1 MKIVVAIGGSI
12 LLKEYDCKKF
22 QEYSEILKS
31 LASEHEI
38 FVVVGGGKPAREY
51 IGVVREL
58 GAGEAQCDDIGIEV
72 TRINAKL
79 LLSALGDA
87 AYQKVPHNFQEALE
101 YSATG
106 KIIVMGGTEPAHSTD
121 AVSAI
126 LAEYVQADMLINLTS
141 VDGMYTKD
149 PNKFDD
155 AELIEEI
162 TASDMMETI
171 KGNDVKAGTYE
182 FFDMTAIQMIK
193 RSNLETVIANGNMP
207 ENLIKAVNGEKIGTR
222 VISE

>member
-12 LLKEYDCKKF
+12 LLKDYDSTRFKR
-22 QEYSEILKS
+22 YSEILKE
-31 LASEHEI
+31 LTKEHEL

-51 IGVVREL
+51 IGVVRDL

-87 AYQKVPHNFQEALE
+87 AYQRVPHNFQEALE
-101 YSATG
+101 FSSSG

-126 LAEYVQADMLINLTS
+126 LAEYIHADKLINLTS

-149 PNKFDD
+149 PNKYDD
-155 AELIEEI
+155 AELLSEI
-162 TASDMMETI
+162 SASDLLDFIQGNAME
-171 KGNDVKAGTYE
+171 AGTYE
-182 FFDMTAIQMIK
+182 FFDSTAAQMIK
-193 RSNLETVIANGNMP
+193 RSNLETVIANGFEP
-207 ENLIKAVNGEKIGTR
+207 ENLIKAINGEDIGTK
-222 VISE
+222 VINE

>member
-22 QEYSEILKS
+22 QEYSAILKD
-31 LASEHEI
+31 LAKEHEI
-38 FVVVGGGKPAREY
+38 FVVIGGGKPAREY
-51 IGVVREL
+51 ISVVRDL

-79 LLSALGDA
+79 MLSALGNA
-87 AYQKVPHNFQEALE
+87 AYQRVPHNFQEALE
-101 YSATG
+101 FSAAG

-126 LAEYVQADMLINLTS
+126 LAEYVNADKLINLTS

-155 AELIEEI
+155 AELVPEI
-162 TASDMMETI
+162 TATDLLDFLSDKE
-171 KGNDVKAGTYE
+171 VKAGTYE
-182 FFDMTAIQMIK
+182 FIDNTAVQMIK
-193 RSNLETVIANGNMP
+193 RSNLETIITNGFEP
-207 ENLIKAVNGEKIGTR
+207 ENLIKAVNGETIGTK
-222 VISE
+222 IINE

>member
-1 MKIVVAIGGSI
+1 MRIVAAIGGSI
-12 LLKEYDCKKF
+12 LIQEFDSKKFKEYA
-22 QEYSEILKS
+22 EILKS
-31 LASEHEI
+31 ISEDNEL

-51 IGVVREL
+51 IKVVRDL
-58 GAGEAQCDDIGIEV
+58 NCGEAKCDDIGIEV

-79 LLSALGDA
+79 LLSALEDV

-106 KIIVMGGTEPAHSTD
+106 KIVVMGGTEPAHSTD
-121 AVSAI
+121 AVAAI
-126 LAEYVQADMLINLTS
+126 LAEYVKADILVNLTS

-149 PNKFDD
+149 PNKFND
-155 AELIEEI
+155 AELISEI
-162 TASDMMETI
+162 TASDMMEFI

-193 RSNLETVIANGNMP
+193 RSSLETVIANGYDS
-207 ENLIKAVNGEKIGTR
+207 ENLIKAINGEEVGTK
-222 VISE
+222 VISK

>member
-22 QEYSEILKS
+22 QEYSEILKELS
-31 LASEHEI
+31 EEHEL
-38 FVVVGGGKPAREY
+38 FVVVGGGKPARDY
-51 IGVVREL
+51 ISVVRDL

-79 LLSALGDA
+79 LLSALGDL
-87 AYQKVPHNFQEALE
+87 AYQRVPHNFQEALE
-101 YSATG
+101 FSASG

-126 LAEYVQADMLINLTS
+126 LAEYIHADKLINLTS

-155 AELIEEI
+155 AELVPEI
-162 TASDMMETI
+162 TASDLLDFLSG
-171 KGNDVKAGTYE
+171 KDVKAGTYE
-182 FFDMTAIQMIK
+182 FFDTTAVQMIK
-193 RSNLETVIANGNMP
+193 RSDMETIIANGFEP
-207 ENLIKAVNGEKIGTR
+207 ENLIKAIKGEKVGTK
-222 VISE
+222 IINE

>member
-12 LLKEYDCKKF
+12 LIKDHDSSRFKEYSKLLKE
-22 QEYSEILKS
+22 
-31 LASEHEI
+31 LAQEHEI

-51 IGVVREL
+51 ISVVRDL

-87 AYQKVPHNFQEALE
+87 AYQRVPHNFQEALE
-101 YSATG
+101 FASSG

-126 LAEYVQADMLINLTS
+126 LAEYVNADKLINLTS

-149 PNKFDD
+149 PNKHDD
-155 AELIEEI
+155 AELIHEI
-162 TASDMMETI
+162 TASDLLDFL
-171 KGNDVKAGTYE
+171 NDKDMKAGTYE
-182 FFDMTAIQMIK
+182 FFDTTAVQMIK
-193 RSNLETVIANGNMP
+193 RSKLDTVIANGFEP
-207 ENLIKAVNGEKIGTR
+207 ENLIKVINGENIGTK
-222 VISE
+222 II

>member
-1 MKIVVAIGGSI
+1 MKIIVAIGGSI
-12 LLKEYDCKKF
+12 LIKDYDSSRFKEYSKLLKE
-22 QEYSEILKS
+22 
-31 LASEHEI
+31 LAQEHEI

-51 IGVVREL
+51 ISVVRDL

-87 AYQKVPHNFQEALE
+87 AYQRVPHNFQEALE
-101 YSATG
+101 FSSSG

-126 LAEYVQADMLINLTS
+126 LAEYVNADKLINLTS

-149 PNKFDD
+149 PNKYDD
-155 AELIEEI
+155 AEIIHEI
-162 TASDMMETI
+162 TASDLLDFL
-171 KGNDVKAGTYE
+171 NDKDMKAGTYE
-182 FFDMTAIQMIK
+182 FFDTTAVQMIK
-193 RSNLETVIANGNMP
+193 RSKLDTVIANGFEP
-207 ENLIKAVNGEKIGTR
+207 ENLIKVINGENIGTK
-222 VISE
+222 II

>member
-1 MKIVVAIGGSI
+1 MRIVAAIGGSI
-12 LLKEYDCKKF
+12 LVQNYDGDKFKEYSDILKELSK
-22 QEYSEILKS
+22 
-31 LASEHEI
+31 EHEI

-51 IGVVREL
+51 IGVAREL
-58 GAGEAQCDDIGIEV
+58 GAGEAKCDDIGIEV

-79 LLSALGDA
+79 LLLALGNY
-87 AYQKVPHNFQEALE
+87 AYQKVPNDFGKALE
-101 YSATG
+101 YSASG

-126 LAEYVQADMLINLTS
+126 LAEFVQADILVNLTS

-149 PNKFDD
+149 PKKFDD
-155 AELIEEI
+155 AELITEI
-162 TASDMMETI
+162 TASDMMEFI
-171 KGNDVKAGTYE
+171 KNQDVKAGTYE

-193 RSNLETVIANGNMP
+193 RSNLETVIANGNEP
-207 ENLIKAVNGEKIGTR
+207 QNLFKAINGEKIGTR

>member
-12 LLKEYDCKKF
+12 LLKDYDSTRFK
-22 QEYSEILKS
+22 QYSEILKE
-31 LASEHEI
+31 LTEEHELFI
-38 FVVVGGGKPAREY
+38 VVGGGKPAREY
-51 IGVVREL
+51 ISVVRDF

-87 AYQKVPHNFQEALE
+87 AYQRVPHNFQEALE
-101 YSATG
+101 FASSG

-126 LAEYVQADMLINLTS
+126 LAEYVHADKLINLTS

-149 PNKFDD
+149 PNKYDD
-155 AELIEEI
+155 AELVSEI
-162 TASDMMETI
+162 TATDLLDFLNGKDI
-171 KGNDVKAGTYE
+171 KAGTYE
-182 FFDMTAIQMIK
+182 FFDTTAVQMIK
-193 RSNLETVIANGNMP
+193 RSNLETVIANGNEP
-207 ENLIKAVNGEKIGTR
+207 ENLIKAINGEDIGTK
-222 VISE
+222 VINE

>member
-12 LLKEYDCKKF
+12 LIKDYDSSRFKEYSKLLKE
-22 QEYSEILKS
+22 
-31 LASEHEI
+31 LAQEHEI

-51 IGVVREL
+51 ISVVRDL

-87 AYQKVPHNFQEALE
+87 AYQRVPHNFQEALE
-101 YSATG
+101 FASSG

-126 LAEYVQADMLINLTS
+126 LAEYVNADKLINLTS

-149 PNKFDD
+149 PNKHDD
-155 AELIEEI
+155 AELIHEI
-162 TASDMMETI
+162 TASDLLDFL
-171 KGNDVKAGTYE
+171 NDKDMKAGTYE
-182 FFDMTAIQMIK
+182 CFDTTAVQMIK
-193 RSNLETVIANGNMP
+193 RSKLDTVIANGFEP
-207 ENLIKAVNGEKIGTR
+207 ENLIKVINGENIGTK
-222 VISE
+222 II

>member
-12 LLKEYDCKKF
+12 LLKDYDSTRFKR
-22 QEYSEILKS
+22 YSEILKE
-31 LASEHEI
+31 LTKEHEL

-51 IGVVREL
+51 IGVVRDL

-87 AYQKVPHNFQEALE
+87 AYQRVPHNFQEALE
-101 YSATG
+101 FSSSG

-126 LAEYVQADMLINLTS
+126 LAEYVHADKLINLTS

-149 PNKFDD
+149 PNKYDD
-155 AELIEEI
+155 AELLSEI
-162 TASDMMETI
+162 SASDLLDFIQGNAME
-171 KGNDVKAGTYE
+171 AGTYE
-182 FFDMTAIQMIK
+182 FFDSTAAQMIK
-193 RSNLETVIANGNMP
+193 RSNLETVIANGFEP
-207 ENLIKAVNGEKIGTR
+207 ENLIKAINGEDIGTK
-222 VISE
+222 VINE